1 MNNIKKEFGKRLA
14 EIRKSKKLRQEDL
27 KELINAAT
35 IQMISNWE
43 NGHSFP
49 STSYLIILSK
59 KLDVSLDYLLFGKE
73 NSPRNFEF
81 RTYKDVCECITALI
95 QDELFELGSYIDQNY
110 MQAITL
116 TTYDKTISNFRSEY
130 DNLRVASKTLRPELY
145 KQAIGDLLNKYDKP
159 IEE

>member
-110 MQAITL
+110 MQEQIGLTYKPTKNNPNEFSVSVNATL
-116 TTYDKTISNFRSEY
+116 YNGEGTTTKQ
-130 DNLRVASKTLRPELY
+130 RVQLSTEFKL
-145 KQAIGDLLNKYDKP
+145 
-159 IEE
+159 